1 MLLPNKVIGYNQS
14 VISKFPIILK
24 QVQLSEINVQDLKSK
39 TETFF
44 EGTSDFVQTLDTL
57 YALGKIELT
66 KEGAIKCL

>member
-14 VISKFPIILK
+14 VISKFPVILR
-24 QVQLSEINVQDLKSK
+24 QVQLSELSVQDLKSK

-44 EGTSDFVQTLDTL
+44 EGASDFIQTLDTL

-66 KEGAIKCL
+66 KEGTIKCL